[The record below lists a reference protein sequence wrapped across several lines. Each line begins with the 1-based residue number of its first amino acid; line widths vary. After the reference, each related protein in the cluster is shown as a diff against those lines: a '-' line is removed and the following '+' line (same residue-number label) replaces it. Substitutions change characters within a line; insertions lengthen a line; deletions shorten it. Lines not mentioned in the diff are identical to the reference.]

1 MKACVVDD
9 DYTSLVLLKD
19 YLEDMGW
26 DVLLFSHPEKIS
38 EKGTT
43 LVEELSDKS
52 TKLLVMDVRFGKDA
66 DGLTKG
72 LKVTETLAN
81 EGKLNQNCRVVFI
94 SQFGKV
100 RVQFD
105 SVEKTLLSKE
115 INFDWLDKPVDF
127 VSLNQIVQNI
137 ASSS

>member
-9 DYTSLVLLKD
+9 DYTSRVLLKD

-26 DVLLFSHPEKIS
+26 DVLLFSHPENKT
-38 EKGTT
+38 EHGTS
-43 LVEELSDKS
+43 LAEELSDNK
-52 TKLLVMDVRFGKDA
+52 TKLLVMDVRFGRDA

-72 LKVTETLAN
+72 LKVTEILAN
-81 EGKLNQNCRVVFI
+81 EEKLNQDCRVVFI

-105 SVEKTLLSKE
+105 SVEKTLLTKGIHFE
-115 INFDWLDKPVDF
+115 WLDKPVDF

-137 ASSS
+137 ASGS

>member
-9 DYTSLVLLKD
+9 DYTSRVLLKD

-26 DVLLFSHPEKIS
+26 DVLLFSHPENKT
-38 EKGTT
+38 EHGTS
-43 LVEELSDKS
+43 LAEGLSDNK
-52 TKLLVMDVRFGKDA
+52 TKLLVMDVRFGRDA

-72 LKVTETLAN
+72 LKVTEILAN

-105 SVEKTLLSKE
+105 SVEKTLLSKK
-115 INFDWLDKPVDF
+115 ITFDWLDKPVDF
-127 VSLNQIVQNI
+127 VLLNLIVQDI
-137 ASSS
+137 APSS

>member
-9 DYTSLVLLKD
+9 DYTSRVLLRD
-19 YLEDMGW
+19 FLEDMGW
-26 DVLLFSHPEKIS
+26 GVLLFSHPERIS
-38 EKGTT
+38 EKGTS
-43 LVEELSDKS
+43 LVEDLSDNN
-52 TKLLVMDVRFGKDA
+52 TKLLVMDVRFGRDA

-72 LKVTETLAN
+72 LKVTEILAN

-105 SVEKTLLSKE
+105 SVEKTLLSKG

-127 VSLNQIVQNI
+127 VLLNLIVQDI
-137 ASSS
+137 APSS